1 MGRVSS
7 NAFPDGEGVTATR
20 GRARRTARGMACA
33 LQGSVHAFQDGQD
46 VCASIQR
53 VRTSV
58 TTTASVSLVSVNVM
72 LDGKENN
79 VIITLMSVIQISV

>member
-1 MGRVSS
+1 MGRVLS

-46 VCASIQR
+46 VCVSIQR
-53 VRTSV
+53 VRTSA
-58 TTTASVSLVSVNVM
+58 TITASASLVSVTVMLGTTGDRAVNVM
-72 LDGKENN
+72 SRTDC
-79 VIITLMSVIQISV
+79 VI